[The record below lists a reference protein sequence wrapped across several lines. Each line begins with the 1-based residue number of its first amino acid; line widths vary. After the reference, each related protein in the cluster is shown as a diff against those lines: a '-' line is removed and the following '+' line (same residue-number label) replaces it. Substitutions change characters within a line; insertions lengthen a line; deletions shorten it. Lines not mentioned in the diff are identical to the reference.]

1 MWVCSCLK
9 AGTCGGLRN
18 CKLLSSCSSLARRNG
33 VCGTEVWKQ
42 GMCTEMFWEVNK
54 PFAIC
59 GEDGRFILTWL
70 LEKHR
75 VLVYTRLTH
84 LRAGSKVWL
93 TS

>member
-1 MWVCSCLK
+1 
-9 AGTCGGLRN
+9 
-18 CKLLSSCSSLARRNG
+18 
-33 VCGTEVWKQ
+33 
-42 GMCTEMFWEVNK
+42 MCTKMLWEDNK
-54 PFAIC
+54 PFAMC

-75 VLVYTRLTH
+75 LVMYTRLTG